1 MIFLLVVKKL
11 TIRAYYC
18 RVKPSSAIDP
28 TVDTLATRRY
38 RPMSENKAE
47 AAMTETKTELPDDLQ
62 QKVEEIAREQ
72 ERKPSEVVEDAV
84 RRYVAVRRLE
94 QLAEKGE
101 ERARARG
108 IREEDVPRLVE
119 EVRRGNRDRGR

>member
-1 MIFLLVVKKL
+1 MAARHYRLV
-11 TIRAYYC
+11 
-18 RVKPSSAIDP
+18 
-28 TVDTLATRRY
+28 
-38 RPMSENKAE
+38 SENRTE
-47 AAMTETKTELPDDLQ
+47 AAITETTTDLPDELQ

-84 RRYVAVRRLE
+84 RRYVAVRGLE

-101 ERARARG
+101 KRARALG

-119 EVRRGNRDRGR
+119 EVRRENRDRGR